1 MKNFKNIFY
10 ALFISSTVS
19 MAANVGAAEITVPD
33 QCSDSSKTTV
43 VSQIPSK
50 CNFGS
55 CQHKSWAKTLG
66 LTDDQM
72 TQLVSIKSEYKVNT
86 AKQKAELKADRKKLM
101 LLMTE
106 EKLDKQAIFS
116 LKEKI
121 DSLKASISD
130 ARVNKMI
137 SVMSVLTP
145 QQRAQ
150 VRHRLLERSLSHQS
164 RFYKGGFRSHTA

>member
-19 MAANVGAAEITVPD
+19 IASSAMAAEITAPS

-50 CNFGS
+50 CNFRS
-55 CQHKSWAKTLG
+55 CQHKSWAKKLG
-66 LTDDQM
+66 LTDEQM
-72 TQLVSIKSEYKVNT
+72 TQLVSLKSEYKVNT
-86 AKQKAELKADRKKLM
+86 AKQKAELKADQKKLM

-137 SVMSVLTP
+137 SVMNILTS

-150 VRHRLLERSLSHQS
+150 VRHRLLERSLSHHS
-164 RFYKGGFRSHTA
+164 RFHKGGFRSHAA